1 MNRDESVKPRDE
13 ALYLAAGVADV
24 VLGGARGALRRLP
37 GLGEVC
43 EELRARGELAWG
55 RIVPAAEAHLE
66 LLARRVSERN
76 PQNKQNVGG

>member
-1 MNRDESVKPRDE
+1 
-13 ALYLAAGVADV
+13 
-24 VLGGARGALRRLP
+24 
-37 GLGEVC
+37 LGEVC